1 MNRAEHLQW
10 CKARALEYV
19 DNNAIPAAFASFVSD
34 MGKHPDTPIMM
45 PLLFIGQQFSMTG
58 SPEDMR
64 KWIEGFN

>member
-10 CKARALEYV
+10 CKNRALQYL
-19 DNNAIPAAFASFVSD
+19 DNNAMPAAFASFVSD

-45 PLLFIGQQFSMTG
+45 PLLVIGQSFCMTG
-58 SPEDMR
+58 SLVDMR